1 MASFDDENTDID
13 GSTTEG
19 YQCMNAGGGDETV
32 FSIEVNGTKLE
43 LGMDPQNTDIG
54 HGAVVWE
61 ASVIFSKYLERGSD
75 KSLSLSKLKGKK
87 VLELGCGPG
96 LGGLS
101 LMLFGCEVVFTDLP
115 AVMDV
120 VATANIERV
129 YRSLMS
135 QGSNGLELTKP
146 HTFALDWT
154 DRTGLSTIKSVTNN
168 DEGFDVVLLCD
179 CVFSELLVP
188 DLVRNIT
195 EACGSKSIV
204 YCVHEIRDESANAA
218 FLRELS
224 KAFTIKTIPKSKQHP
239 EYTHPLVQLVV
250 AKPRR
255 GIA

>member
-1 MASFDDENTDID
+1 MASLDDDNDDQE
-13 GSTTEG
+13 GVTTEG
-19 YQCMNAGGGDETV
+19 YQCMNDGGGDDTR
-32 FSIEVNGTKLE
+32 FCIEVSGTKLE

-61 ASVIFSKYLERGSD
+61 ASVIFSKYLEHGSD
-75 KSLSLSKLKGKK
+75 KGLSLSKLKGKK

-120 VATANIERV
+120 VATANIERN
-129 YRSLMS
+129 YRNLMS

-146 HTFALDWT
+146 HTFSLDWT
-154 DRTGLSTIKSVTNN
+154 DSTGMSTIKSVINN
-168 DEGFDVVLLCD
+168 NEGFDVVLLCD
-179 CVFSELLVP
+179 CVFSELLVL

-195 EACGSKSIV
+195 EACGPKSVV
-204 YCVHEIRDESANAA
+204 YCVHEIRDESANEV

-224 KAFTIKTIPKSKQHP
+224 KAFTLKTIPKSKQHP

-255 GIA
+255 GK